1 MRRPARLM
9 DGGLHAHA
17 AGGSAARAGR
27 IRNASTVVLV
37 VLSTQS
43 ILCSLAVQL
52 YRAAVLVLRYT
63 CTSTAA
69 VLELHV
75 VLKYRVSKIL

>member
-37 VLSTQS
+37 VLRVYYVA
-43 ILCSLAVQL
+43 SLYNFTEQL
-52 YRAAVLVLRYT
+52 Y
-63 CTSTAA
+63 
-69 VLELHV
+69 
-75 VLKYRVSKIL
+75 